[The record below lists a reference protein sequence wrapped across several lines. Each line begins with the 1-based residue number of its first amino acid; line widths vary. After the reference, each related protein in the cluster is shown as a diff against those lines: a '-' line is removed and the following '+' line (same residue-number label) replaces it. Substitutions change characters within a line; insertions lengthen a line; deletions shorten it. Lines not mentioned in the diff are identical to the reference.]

1 MLREKYIPL
10 LKLSALDLLKYYD
23 TISKWF
29 WGCKGLN
36 SEQLRVLKQI
46 FLFSIA
52 IFFFDLGQTLIYNK
66 ILNFYLIYY
75 FTI

>member
-1 MLREKYIPL
+1 M
-10 LKLSALDLLKYYD
+10 LKYND
-23 TISKWF
+23 TILKWI

-52 IFFFDLGQTLIYNK
+52 IIFFNLSQRLFLRETESFDIIYR
-66 ILNFYLIYY
+66 
-75 FTI
+75 